1 MQCGDCKSK
10 SIILDNTLGDY
21 YCSDCGLIIEDNVA
35 DFSDL
40 SFTFT
45 GDETSIHH
53 SITSFMRVNK
63 GLGSVIG
70 NTEKESLGIKSQHL
84 NSTQDNVERSFFEAL
99 PYLQMTWNA
108 LSLPQDLRI
117 TSAMLYRKC
126 IRKKLTAGRNMAAMA
141 LAVVNKACS
150 DAEFS
155 INISKPA
162 VEFGVSTEKVQS
174 YFKTVS
180 DNTRSDLSRQYVLD
194 YVKKGTERLRLSEN
208 ASENALKLG
217 KKVISNKVE
226 LGKHPAVVA
235 GAIIYKVCFGTK
247 EEVSQ
252 AKVAESL
259 KVSERSI
266 RRVFTNILSIK

>member
-1 MQCGDCKSK
+1 MQCGDCKRK
-10 SIILDNTLGDY
+10 SIILDNTLGEY
-21 YCSDCGLIIEDNVA
+21 YCYNCGLIIEDNIA

-53 SITSFMRVNK
+53 SIASFMKANK
-63 GLGSVIG
+63 RLGSFIG
-70 NTEKESLGIKSQHL
+70 NAEKRSLGLKSQHL
-84 NSTQDNVERSFFEAL
+84 NSPQDNVERSFFEAL
-99 PYLQMTWNA
+99 PYLQMTWDA

-126 IRKKLTAGRNMAAMA
+126 IRKKLTAGRNTAAMV
-141 LAVVNKACS
+141 LAVISKACS
-150 DAEFS
+150 DAEFG
-155 INISKPA
+155 INITKTA
-162 VEFGVSTEKVQS
+162 GEFGVSTGSIQSHYKV
-174 YFKTVS
+174 VS
-180 DNTRSDLSRQYVLD
+180 DNTRPDLSRQYVLD
-194 YVKKGTERLRLSEN
+194 YIRKSIELLRLSEKT
-208 ASENALKLG
+208 SENAIKFG
-217 KKVISNKVE
+217 KKVISKKVE

-235 GAIIYKVCFGTK
+235 GAIIYKVCLGTE

-266 RRVFTNILSIK
+266 RRTFAELLFVR